1 MERRSVDLDS
11 VETSILVTRPGRP
24 GDPVTKVARIA
35 REDGDDVFAVLV
47 GEVRRERTLAG
58 EEVLVEGVERAY
70 ELGSDA
76 DVDRLIDGL
85 ERLQEGA
92 PA

>member
-1 MERRSVDLDS
+1 MERRTVDPDS

-35 REDGDDVFAVLV
+35 RENGEETLAVLV
-47 GEVRRERTLAG
+47 GEVRRKRTLAG
-58 EEVLVEGVERAY
+58 EEVLVEGVESAI
-70 ELGSDA
+70 ELGTDA
-76 DVDRLIDGL
+76 DIDRLIDGL

-92 PA
+92 TA